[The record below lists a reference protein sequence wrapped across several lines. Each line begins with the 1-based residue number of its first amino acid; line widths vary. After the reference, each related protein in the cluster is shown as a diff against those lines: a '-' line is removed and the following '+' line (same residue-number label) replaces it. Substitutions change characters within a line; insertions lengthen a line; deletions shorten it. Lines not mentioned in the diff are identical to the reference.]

1 MKREAL
7 ALIPLLLT
15 SVPADAA
22 HWTIDPRKSRLGFTV
37 QWSGEPFVATF
48 KSWTADISFDP
59 SDLSHSHIAATI
71 ELASESSDTHDN
83 DEGLKGPEGFAAD
96 RFRSAKFETTS
107 IASSGA
113 HSFLATGTLSLHGFK
128 RTVRLPF
135 ELTITGNIAHAA
147 GRTQV
152 LRSDFGLGTG
162 EWANDT
168 PIAHEVTINFDLT
181 AKRAT

>member
-96 RFRSAKFETTS
+96 RFRSASCRAFS
-107 IASSGA
+107 GMRPSSW
-113 HSFLATGTLSLHGFK
+113 
-128 RTVRLPF
+128 
-135 ELTITGNIAHAA
+135 AA
-147 GRTQV
+147 RRFSTC
-152 LRSDFGLGTG
+152 
-162 EWANDT
+162 
-168 PIAHEVTINFDLT
+168 TINGLKPGRRFAAKSAAT
-181 AKRAT
+181 AVWLVASAPSP